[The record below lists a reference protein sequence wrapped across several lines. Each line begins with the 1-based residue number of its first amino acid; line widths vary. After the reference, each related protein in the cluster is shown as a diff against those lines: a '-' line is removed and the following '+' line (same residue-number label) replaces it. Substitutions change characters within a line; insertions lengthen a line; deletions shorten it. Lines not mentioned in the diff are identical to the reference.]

1 MDIGKPVNNMLV
13 LQQIKV
19 LPAGARIVITDDRKI
34 EIKCKKSEFDDSLI
48 FYNADE
54 SDKYYKVYSVFR
66 CAKLTAYYIESIQD
80 ICYEIEVRG

>member
-1 MDIGKPVNNMLV
+1 MIV

-19 LPAGARIVITDDRKI
+19 LPAGARIVITDDRRL
-34 EIKCKKSEFDDSLI
+34 EIKCKKSECDDSLI
-48 FYNADE
+48 FYNAQE
-54 SDKYYKVYSVFR
+54 SDKYYKIYSVFR

>member
-1 MDIGKPVNNMLV
+1 MIV

-19 LPAGARIVITDDRKI
+19 LPAGARIVITDNRRL
-34 EIKCKKSEFDDSLI
+34 EIKCKKSECDDSLI
-48 FYNADE
+48 FYNTQE
-54 SDKYYKVYSVFR
+54 SDKYYKIYSVFK

>member
-1 MDIGKPVNNMLV
+1 MDLEKHVNNMLV

-19 LPAGARIVITDDRKI
+19 LPAGARIVITDNKKI

-48 FYNADE
+48 IDNPYE
-54 SDKYYKVYSVFR
+54 SDKYYKIYSVFK